1 MERGIGDNLISIFV
15 NKEITKL
22 YKSFLETIED
32 LKQEN
37 RTMVNK
43 VAKHC
48 APEFA
53 EDINYFNN
61 EKHNQL
67 RKRILD
73 NANDTIRNVSSYV
86 DLFDSTLN
94 ENKLQV
100 AAEQKRMIVK
110 KFTTSVP
117 LEIIEEEK

>member
-22 YKSFLETIED
+22 YKSFLETVED

-37 RTMVNK
+37 RTMVDK

-53 EDINYFNN
+53 DDINYFTN

-73 NANDTIRNVSSYV
+73 NANDVIRNISSYS

-94 ENKLQV
+94 EKRLKEAV
-100 AAEQKRMIVK
+100 EQKRIIIK
-110 KFTTSVP
+110 RFTTSTP
-117 LEIIEEEK
+117 LEIME